1 MHKKPSLRF
10 SFYNRLSQEQKREF
24 LARLKKTNKK
34 LMQILAYCFMP
45 NHVHF
50 LLEEVEKNGIA
61 TFMRNVQNSYAKYL
75 NTKAKRSGAIF
86 QSMFKIVRIESEEQ
100 LLHVSR
106 YIHLNPLTSFFIKE
120 PDELEA
126 YPWSS
131 YVDYI
136 GKRNSDIV
144 RTSPIQELFPS
155 IDAFKTFTRDQVDY
169 QRKLNAIKHLVFE

>member
-1 MHKKPSLRF
+1 MYKKPSLRF
-10 SFYNRLSQEQKREF
+10 SFYNRLSLELKREF

-34 LMQILAYCFMP
+34 ITQILAYCFMP

-75 NTKAKRSGAIF
+75 NTKAKRSGALF
-86 QSMFKIVRIESEEQ
+86 QAMFKIVRIETEEQ

-106 YIHLNPLTSFFIKE
+106 YIHLNPLTSFFLKD

-136 GKRNSDIV
+136 GKRHSDMV
-144 RTSPIQELFPS
+144 RTSPIQELIPS
-155 IDAFKTFTRDQVDY
+155 IDTFKTFTRDQVDY
-169 QRKLNAIKHLVFE
+169 QRKLDAIKHLVFE